1 MSVTISKTNK
11 PLNPRAKDL
20 SPKGYNRASLYSGKA
35 LDFDGV
41 NDYVDCGTLDIT
53 DYTEISIAT
62 YFNTDSTATTQ
73 IAFSLEHTTGE
84 DIRFGISAGEIFC
97 AVDDGTL
104 YQITEPVNSD
114 KWYFVVWTFDGSNL
128 KGYINGIEFDSISAS
143 FNFSAASGTLN
154 IGRRVG
160 GSLYYNGELANTKIF
175 NTALTAGQVS
185 DLYLN
190 PEKIVPDGVA
200 DSALKLWLPMMEGA
214 GTTAYDGSG
223 NGNHGSISGATWT
236 SGVGA
241 PVAQTALVGWN
252 KSTNLQ
258 SGSEQIENASYWV
271 LDGVTGTADQTTSPS
286 GSANADLIKETAT
299 TAVHWVYSAGMN
311 TTSGLSYTFSTY
323 AKKGTGAT
331 APDILQLSFRSGG
344 HGSTLYANFNLSTGT
359 VTDSS
364 GGTASIVSVGGG
376 WYRLIFTA
384 TASATATGNAGG
396 VISFCN
402 NNPTQGRGVSY
413 LGATTSDVFVWGAS
427 ITQSSSVEPYIP
439 TLATAQTS
447 PVLLPQGLTANKD
460 ITNVNSVSRNAYA
473 LNLDGASWAEV
484 HDNAS
489 LDITSAITLEA
500 WVYNDDS
507 NSLGLLG
514 KWYGSLSKRSYLLYK
529 SNPSVIQLYI
539 ADPSQVQKVINASGL
554 STDAWVHIVGV
565 YDGSTV
571 YLYANGSLSSS
582 SATTISSLYSSDQ
595 DLQIGTYSDQTTGYP
610 NQIAL
615 PRIYNR
621 AITATEVARNYN
633 ADKSKFG
640 L

>member
-1 MSVTISKTNK
+1 MSVTISTTNK
-11 PLNPRAKDL
+11 PLNPRAQDL

-41 NDYVDCGTLDIT
+41 NDQVNVTTSYVDFGANDFTVTAIANWTGGNADGKLAYAERGTSPSSLAAWQIRT
-53 DYTEISIAT
+53 DGAGNMKFQTNTASGGWTEVS
-62 YFNTDSTATTQ
+62 
-73 IAFSLEHTTGE
+73 FSGVEAILNKGLTHLTFVRVG
-84 DIRFGISAGEIFC
+84 SS
-97 AVDDGTL
+97 VTL
-104 YQITEPVNSD
+104 
-114 KWYFVVWTFDGSNL
+114 
-128 KGYINGIEFDSISAS
+128 YINGALYGSGSGIASTLDPANGNFCIGNRIGSA
-143 FNFSAASGTLN
+143 NYWNGL
-154 IGRRVG
+154 IGQ
-160 GSLYYNGELANTKIF
+160 YKIF

-185 DLYLN
+185 DLYNN

-223 NGNHGSISGATWT
+223 NGNHGTINGATWT

-252 KSTNLQ
+252 KTTNLLLQSNSFNTSWTKYGGVTLTSGQ
-258 SGSEQIENASYWV
+258 SGYDGSSDGWLLTKPAS
-271 LDGVTGTADQTTSPS
+271 GFTGIGQAFSNTGIITASFYLKAGTHTKATLRLIGTPDV
-286 GSANADLIKETAT
+286 NVVFDLSNGTI
-299 TAVHWVYSAGMN
+299 VS
-311 TTSGLSYTFSTY
+311 
-323 AKKGTGAT
+323 GTGY
-331 APDILQLSFRSGG
+331 I
-344 HGSTLYANFNLSTGT
+344 
-359 VTDSS
+359 DSQ
-364 GGTASIVSVGGG
+364 IVSVGNG
-376 WYRLIFTA
+376 WYGCSLTINTSTSGTLVLYPDQITNTVAGNIYIQDAQLTA
-384 TASATATGNAGG
+384 
-396 VISFCN
+396 
-402 NNPTQGRGVSY
+402 
-413 LGATTSDVFVWGAS
+413 TSDV
-427 ITQSSSVEPYIP
+427 QPYVE

-460 ITNVNSVSRNAYA
+460 IFGNSVSRNAYA

-621 AITATEVARNYN
+621 ALTATEVTRNYN